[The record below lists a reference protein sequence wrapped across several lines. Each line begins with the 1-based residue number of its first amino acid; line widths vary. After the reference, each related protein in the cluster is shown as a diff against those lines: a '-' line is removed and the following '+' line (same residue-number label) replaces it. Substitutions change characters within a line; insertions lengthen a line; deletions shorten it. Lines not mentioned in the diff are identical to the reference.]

1 MVSDDALRTVQ
12 QSFRR
17 SSVKT
22 PPTLMLL
29 SAAPRQLSIPFDSA
43 RLRGM
48 TPAERRISLARLAS
62 LLLEAA
68 NVVAEEGDDGER

>member
-1 MVSDDALRTVQ
+1 
-12 QSFRR
+12 
-17 SSVKT
+17 
-22 PPTLMLL
+22 MLL
-29 SAAPRQLSIPFDSA
+29 SAAPRQLSMPFDSA

-68 NVVAEEGDDGER
+68 GIITAGESDDGER

>member
-1 MVSDDALRTVQ
+1 M
-12 QSFRR
+12 
-17 SSVKT
+17 KT
-22 PPTLMLL
+22 PPTSALP

-48 TPAERRISLARLAS
+48 TPAERRISLARLTS

-68 NVVAEEGDDGER
+68 GIVAGERDDDER

>member
-1 MVSDDALRTVQ
+1 
-12 QSFRR
+12 
-17 SSVKT
+17 
-22 PPTLMLL
+22 MLL
-29 SAAPRQLSIPFDSA
+29 SAAPRQLCIPLDSA

-68 NVVAEEGDDGER
+68 APPGRVTMASADLLPAAVLIPEQAGH

>member
-1 MVSDDALRTVQ
+1 MKSR
-12 QSFRR
+12 
-17 SSVKT
+17 
-22 PPTLMLL
+22 PTSMLL
-29 SAAPRQLSIPFDSA
+29 SVAPRQLSMPFDSA

-68 NVVAEEGDDGER
+68 GITAGESDDGDR

>member
-1 MVSDDALRTVQ
+1 MKNSPVPAV
-12 QSFRR
+12 
-17 SSVKT
+17 
-22 PPTLMLL
+22 L

-48 TPAERRISLARLAS
+48 SPSDRRAALARLAS

-68 NVVAEEGDDGER
+68 NIAAEEGDDDHR